1 MSDKPIS
8 ADAVHRAAEIT
19 SKGGG
24 GNSEQEHRAM
34 AAEARRMDRERSE
47 RGPTPEKQR
56 TEPRRQRVEVRE
68 VIRHD

>member
-1 MSDKPIS
+1 MSRPIS

-34 AAEARRMDRERSE
+34 AAEARRLDRERSE
-47 RGPTPEKQR
+47 NPRSEKTQA
-56 TEPRRQRVEVRE
+56 EPQRQRVEVTTR
-68 VIRHD
+68 IRHD